1 MLIEVERLSVNPSAV
16 AFTVPTDEG
25 GVKVFF
31 QGVNTTVSFD
41 MPQAEFLDVINR
53 ALVAKAEGY

>member
-1 MLIEVERLSVNPSAV
+1 MLLEIERLSVNPAAI

-31 QGVNTTVSFD
+31 QGVNTTISFD
-41 MPQAEFLDVINR
+41 MSQAEFVRLTNG
-53 ALVAKAEGY
+53 AGN